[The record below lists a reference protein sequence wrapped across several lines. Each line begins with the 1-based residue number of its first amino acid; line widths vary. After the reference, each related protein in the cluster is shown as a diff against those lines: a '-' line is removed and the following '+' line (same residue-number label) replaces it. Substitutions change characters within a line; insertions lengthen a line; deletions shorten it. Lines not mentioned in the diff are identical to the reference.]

1 MLKITDKNMQQIVE
15 QKNWVEPVRRAGKD
29 FLRFNFD
36 GVLTQKKAIEL
47 CTEWKRYSLQEPEK
61 NFVIVFNA
69 SKMENYE
76 PQARIAFQKCMKE
89 MSKHIDK
96 IWVVTDSKLVLGG
109 ASIMSLIV
117 GLPIRAVRS
126 EEQIVI

>member
-1 MLKITDKNMQQIVE
+1 MLKITDKGMQQIVE
-15 QKNWVEPVRRAGKD
+15 QKNSIEPVSRAGKD

-36 GVLTQKKAIEL
+36 GLLTQKKAIEL
-47 CTEWKRYSLQEPEK
+47 CTEWKKYSLQEPEK
-61 NFVIVFNA
+61 SFVIVFNA

-89 MSKHIDK
+89 MSKQIDK

-126 EEQIVI
+126 EEQIIV